1 MRLYDTARRATVP
14 FEPGPEVAI
23 YVCGITPY
31 DSTHLGHA
39 STYLTYDLLARRLE
53 DLGHKV
59 RMVRNITDVDDSI
72 LPKARELGVDFREL
86 AATETARFHRDM
98 EALGARP
105 VASEPR
111 ATEWVEEMISII
123 DELAAR
129 GHTYTAEGTT
139 WFDTSTWAG
148 FGRLSG
154 HDEAAMVELSA
165 EGGGTPDD
173 PRQRNRLDFVLW
185 QPSRPDEPAW
195 PSPFGPGRPG
205 WHIECSA
212 MAMGLLSSTID
223 LHGGGRD
230 LIFPHHEC
238 ERAQS
243 EAATGETFVR
253 HWMHCGLVA
262 YQGTKMSKS
271 LGNLVFVSDLTE
283 RADPRAV
290 RLALMGHH
298 YRTDWEWHDDDLRRG
313 EKSLEVLTR
322 AVRREL
328 DPGPD
333 PKPYQQRLR
342 AALDD
347 DLDAPSARAVLE
359 ELARAILGGAA
370 GGAGGG
376 GKTDWT
382 GGTGGGGKTGE
393 TGAGDESAP
402 AALRELAG
410 LCGIELNRPP
420 APAPRR

>member
-1 MRLYDTARRATVP
+1 MRLYDTARRAIVP
-14 FEPGPEVAI
+14 FEPGPEAAI

-53 DLGHKV
+53 DLGHTV

-111 ATEWVEEMISII
+111 ATEWVDEMISII
-123 DELAAR
+123 DKLATG

-139 WFDTSTWAG
+139 WFDTSTWDG
-148 FGRLSG
+148 FGGLSG
-154 HDEAAMVELSA
+154 HDEATMAELSA

-243 EAATGETFVR
+243 EAATGVAFVR

-271 LGNLVFVSDLTE
+271 LGNLVFVSELTE

-298 YRTDWEWHDDDLRRG
+298 YRTDWEWHDDDLRQG
-313 EKSLEVLTR
+313 EALLEVFT
-322 AVRREL
+322 AAARRTN
-328 DPGPD
+328 GPD
-333 PKPYQQRLR
+333 PRPYQSQLR

-347 DLDAPSARAVLE
+347 DLDAPAARAVLE
-359 ELARAILGGAA
+359 ELARAILADG
-370 GGAGGG
+370 
-376 GKTDWT
+376 TDN
-382 GGTGGGGKTGE
+382 G
-393 TGAGDESAP
+393 ESAP

-410 LCGIELNRPP
+410 LCGIELDRPP
-420 APAPRR
+420 APAPSP

>member
-1 MRLYDTARRATVP
+1 MRLYDTARRAIVP
-14 FEPGPEVAI
+14 FEPGPEAAI

-53 DLGHKV
+53 DLGHTV

-111 ATEWVEEMISII
+111 ATEWVDEMISII
-123 DELAAR
+123 DKLAAG

-139 WFDTSTWAG
+139 WFDTSTWDG
-148 FGRLSG
+148 FGGLSG
-154 HDEAAMVELSA
+154 HDEATMAELSA

-173 PRQRNRLDFVLW
+173 SRQRNRLDFVLW

-243 EAATGETFVR
+243 EAATGVAFVR

-271 LGNLVFVSDLTE
+271 LGNLVFVSELTE

-298 YRTDWEWHDDDLRRG
+298 YRTDWEWHDDDLRQG
-313 EKSLEVLTR
+313 EALLEVLT
-322 AVRREL
+322 AAARRTN
-328 DPGPD
+328 GPD
-333 PKPYQQRLR
+333 PRPYQSRLR

-347 DLDAPSARAVLE
+347 DLDAPAARAVLE
-359 ELARAILGGAA
+359 ELARAILAA
-370 GGAGGG
+370 GTGSYGGG
-376 GKTDWT
+376 DGANRTSE
-382 GGTGGGGKTGE
+382 GGDGRGGRTSEGDGG
-393 TGAGDESAP
+393 SAP
-402 AALRELAG
+402 AALRELG
-410 LCGIELNRPP
+410 RLCGIELDRPP
-420 APAPRR
+420 TPVPSP